1 MNLVRLPRGKYFPS
15 IKTQKITSLTCGVPN
30 QYLWSKSDYFCATG
44 LFFIIIISCLLCDIS
59 LRFFLNNTHAKISAS
74 SLAESTSI
82 NPKQCRKLKLSA
94 KR

>member
-1 MNLVRLPRGKYFPS
+1 M
-15 IKTQKITSLTCGVPN
+15 PN
-30 QYLWSKSDYFCATG
+30 FT
-44 LFFIIIISCLLCDIS
+44 LFFVLSVLRNVMLIS
-59 LRFFLNNTHAKISAS
+59 LFRDEKVSFCFSFRKRIDSKFQVNSKFFAYVILRTNNTHAKISAS